1 MIYLQLFHVFFK
13 IGLFAFGGGYAVLP
27 LIEKEI
33 VLNHGWLTPADF
45 SRIVTIAEITPGPI
59 GINSAT
65 FTGYLTAGLPGA
77 LTATASFCLP
87 SLIILFFL
95 FRLLARFAQKEE
107 EIVRQMLRGLRP
119 IAVALVA
126 SAVYSLGKNAF
137 TGYGSWLIALL
148 SFGLF
153 LFSEKN
159 LILIV
164 LTFGLVGILFY

>member
-1 MIYLQLFHVFFK
+1 M
-13 IGLFAFGGGYAVLP
+13 
-27 LIEKEI
+27 
-33 VLNHGWLTPADF
+33 
-45 SRIVTIAEITPGPI
+45 
-59 GINSAT
+59 
-65 FTGYLTAGLPGA
+65 
-77 LTATASFCLP
+77 
-87 SLIILFFL
+87 
-95 FRLLARFAQKEE
+95 ARFAQKEE